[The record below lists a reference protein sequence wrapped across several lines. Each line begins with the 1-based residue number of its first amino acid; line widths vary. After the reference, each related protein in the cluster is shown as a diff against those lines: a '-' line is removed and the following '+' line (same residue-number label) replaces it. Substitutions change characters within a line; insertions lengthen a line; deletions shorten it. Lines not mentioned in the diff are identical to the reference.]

1 MIVQASNPKL
11 REVGAEGMG
20 QGMDTRGMGVG
31 WGVDSAGHA
40 QQVYVR
46 G

>member
-31 WGVDSAGHA
+31 WELI
-40 QQVYVR
+40 QQDMLNKYM
-46 G
+46 